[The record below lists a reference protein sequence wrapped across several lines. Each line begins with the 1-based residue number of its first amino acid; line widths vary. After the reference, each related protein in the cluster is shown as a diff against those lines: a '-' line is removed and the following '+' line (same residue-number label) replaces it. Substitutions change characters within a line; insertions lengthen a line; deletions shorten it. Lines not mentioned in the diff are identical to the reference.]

1 MAAVFDLRKTPSAHF
16 ERLVSHTY
24 QQVRSM
30 IFESEKWCNAAIHS
44 SFGGPFIPVRFPF
57 EKKNKRK
64 KSAPKRHK
72 IAEPKRIESN
82 RRKTC
87 LERNSATLELALGW
101 TRDVLLSI
109 PLFVLPRLS
118 TRIGAKQTNGRS
130 TNNVYSVSIFGCV
143 HRFLMSFSVSNQNF
157 PVQLRF
163 FFLWG
168 RWLCLS

>member
-1 MAAVFDLRKTPSAHF
+1 MR
-16 ERLVSHTY
+16 
-24 QQVRSM
+24 
-30 IFESEKWCNAAIHS
+30 
-44 SFGGPFIPVRFPF
+44 PFIRLLAALSSPF
-57 EKKNKRK
+57 VSPSKKKTNAKNPHLNDTKLRNR
-64 KSAPKRHK
+64 S
-72 IAEPKRIESN
+72 ESN

-163 FFLWG
+163 FFCG
-168 RWLCLS
+168 AVGFV